1 MPTTIHIAFTA
12 PVNPSGVSPTITHAQ
27 LWAGLERKV
36 RHAQLFVPVFTD
48 CQVLKEE
55 GNVITRRAI
64 IKEGMMDHVKEGYVE
79 EVCTLHAP
87 TKVDFL
93 SSGSGNLA
101 QNVICELI

>member
-1 MPTTIHIAFTA
+1 MPTTIHVASTV
-12 PVNPSGVSPTITHAQ
+12 PVNPSGVSPTITHTQ

-64 IKEGMMDHVKEGYVE
+64 IKEGMMEHVKERYIE
-79 EVCTLHAP
+79 EVCTLYAP

-101 QNVICELI
+101 QNIICELI